1 MRAVVVYMSIHKGN
15 TRKIGEVIAE
25 RLGARIIKA
34 TEADVKDLLDYDL
47 LGFGSGIYLGRN
59 HVALL
64 KLLDEFPKVQDK
76 YAFIFSTSGLPE
88 IPIIHDYHRAL
99 RKRLLRKGFEI
110 LGEFTCRG
118 YSTHGPLKL
127 FGGINKGRPNKSDL
141 EMASGFAEQIK
152 RIYLERRGELSDG

>member
-1 MRAVVVYMSIHKGN
+1 MRAAVVYMSIHKGN

-25 RLGARIIKA
+25 TLGARFI
-34 TEADVKDLLDYDL
+34 EAVETDVKDLLNYDL

-64 KLLDEFPKVQDK
+64 KLLDRFPKVRDK
-76 YAFIFSTSGLPE
+76 YAFIFSTSALPK

-127 FGGINKGRPNKSDL
+127 FGGINKGRPNENDL
-141 EMASGFAEQIK
+141 EAASRFAEQIK
-152 RIYLERRGELSDG
+152 KIYLERRGELSDR

>member
-1 MRAVVVYMSIHKGN
+1 MRAAVVYMSIHKGN

-25 RLGARIIKA
+25 RLRARFIEA
-34 TEADVKDLLDYDL
+34 VEADVKDLLNYDL

-64 KLLDEFPKVQDK
+64 KLLDSFPKVRDK
-76 YAFIFSTSGLPE
+76 YAFIFSTSALPK
-88 IPIIHDYHRAL
+88 IRIIHDYHRAL

-110 LGEFTCRG
+110 LGEFTGKG

-127 FGGINKGRPNKSDL
+127 FGGINKGRPNKDDL
-141 EMASGFAEQIK
+141 EMGSRFAEQIK
-152 RIYLERRGELSDG
+152 KMYLERGGGLE